1 MPSISCVLGTVL
13 CVRHNRHT
21 RHAFGK
27 PKLKILNDLL
37 RITQQV
43 GGKDRNKCASAKPGL
58 FIFYQNV
65 TV

>member
-1 MPSISCVLGTVL
+1 M
-13 CVRHNRHT
+13 

-43 GGKDRNKCASAKPGL
+43 GGKDRNKCASAKHRL